1 MRCLERAMANPLE
14 HRFRQPWV
22 EHLGRLR
29 EVERDVASRTTGEDL
44 ALRYS
49 VPRIV
54 CIGEESSGKSSTLE
68 RVAMMKVFP
77 SDERLCTRVPI
88 ELRLRYRDP
97 ESLEERFRE
106 NGYVIMRMAPGV
118 GSNMPEDVSSAM
130 SPDEVPGQIRQW
142 MENLVR
148 AANGEM
154 TGVTDDKI
162 IVELYSSLCVNLDLI
177 DLPGIVAG
185 SIPGEPADMM
195 DRTRQLSA
203 SFVNDAAN
211 PHTFVIAVV
220 SARDARIR
228 NSQAMEL
235 VQRYN
240 KVQFTIGALTM
251 ADRSADPRRENP
263 YSKLVERLNGT
274 ADDAPALGLGYV
286 ALKNRDTVT
295 DIDIS
300 LTQANTE
307 EREWFQT
314 RLPEH
319 VESCGIESLIDKLV
333 DKVEEYTRGP
343 WIEAETARIEDERTA
358 ARNDLGGLGDFLPG
372 NLDDLVRYFLGG
384 IQEWQ
389 GPSILDLLE
398 FVPTV
403 YGGGNVFNIQS
414 LSTDWQLETEN
425 WVHGDIEDLTPAY
438 NASSRTFA
446 PMKTFDINMFRGDTD
461 LPLGNRRWTP
471 CASVTQTDLFQIPTS
486 NPSETP
492 VSVKSDAV
500 QKLNNILTN
509 SVAGSLLFVG
519 KRSLADENKMI
530 GFFLAADTLRDHRNF
545 IHAML
550 QKLSQGVEKSESNR
564 TYFAVRVTDKELL
577 SPGTSYAYMHSI
589 SAMPQ
594 NSDSSPEELR
604 VGSIPSSP
612 SQPIPSGEFSIG
624 ESNRRPIR
632 RFRRPGNRSKTTPSS
647 PVVPNHD
654 GVVILM
660 HVPKQKYQAGALGM
674 TCELEQQYNTHRRIR
689 EKLLCNFSEKVD
701 AVFTSVAESV
711 VAKLTAFDARFDG
724 FMDALT
730 NVLLDWCDDRI
741 QGAKAEFALYLDNS
755 RTIVDRVAL
764 NDALKI
770 SAKHYFTNQLTAR
783 MREII
788 LFEYADANILDAFT
802 DGSLNTRLREYTITN
817 GLSEETLIA
826 ESCAEERARLTSRLD
841 ALTTMRNALAIVFSS
856 EARETHA
863 MPEDAPSDDAAPIT
877 PSDVPEVS
885 PTQTPSDLSQSLSR
899 TFI

>member
-106 NGYVIMRMAPGV
+106 HGYVIMRMAPGV

-142 MENLVR
+142 MEDLVR

-519 KRSLADENKMI
+519 KRSSANENKMI

-545 IHAML
+545 IQAML
-550 QKLSQGVEKSESNR
+550 QQLSEDVH
-564 TYFAVRVTDKELL
+564 
-577 SPGTSYAYMHSI
+577 SPGFPFGPPPPPGFSFPRPSETAPNPFSRS
-589 SAMPQ
+589 Q
-594 NSDSSPEELR
+594 SP
-604 VGSIPSSP
+604 P
-612 SQPIPSGEFSIG
+612 SQPIPFGEPSVPPFNIG
-624 ESNRRPIR
+624 EPRRRPIL
-632 RFRRPGNRSKTTPSS
+632 RFRRPGNRPETTSSS

-654 GVVILM
+654 DVVVLM
-660 HVPKQKYQAGALGM
+660 HDPKQKYQAGALGM

-755 RTIVDRVAL
+755 RMIVDRVAL

>member
-1 MRCLERAMANPLE
+1 
-14 HRFRQPWV
+14 
-22 EHLGRLR
+22 
-29 EVERDVASRTTGEDL
+29 
-44 ALRYS
+44 
-49 VPRIV
+49 
-54 CIGEESSGKSSTLE
+54 
-68 RVAMMKVFP
+68 
-77 SDERLCTRVPI
+77 
-88 ELRLRYRDP
+88 
-97 ESLEERFRE
+97 
-106 NGYVIMRMAPGV
+106 MRMAPGV

-142 MENLVR
+142 MEDLVR

-358 ARNDLGGLGDFLPG
+358 ARNDLGGLGDFLPD
-372 NLDDLVRYFLGG
+372 NLDDLVRYFSGG

-461 LPLGNRRWTP
+461 MLIFQGNRWKP
-471 CASVTQTDLFQIPTS
+471 CTSVTQTDLFQIPTS
-486 NPSETP
+486 KSPAEFQTP

-500 QKLNNILTN
+500 QKLNILTD
-509 SVAGSLLFVG
+509 SAAGSLLFVG
-519 KRSLADENKMI
+519 KRSSADENKMI

-550 QKLSQGVEKSESNR
+550 QKLSEGVEKSESNR
-564 TYFAVRVTDKELL
+564 TYFTVRVTDKELL

-604 VGSIPSSP
+604 AGSIPSSP
-612 SQPIPSGEFSIG
+612 SQPIPS
-624 ESNRRPIR
+624 
-632 RFRRPGNRSKTTPSS
+632 
-647 PVVPNHD
+647 

-689 EKLLCNFSEKVD
+689 EKLLCTFSEKVD

-730 NVLLDWCDDRI
+730 NVLLDWCSDRI

-755 RTIVDRVAL
+755 RMIVDRVAL

-841 ALTTMRNALAIVFSS
+841 ALTAMRNALAIVFSS
-856 EARETHA
+856 EARETQA